1 MKRFVMFLTGCMAF
15 AFITPANATEK
26 TMTVTV
32 SNPQNEVRQDYPVSI
47 TLKHLGLNF
56 KVQSALVVKNGQEMP
71 CQLDDMNGDNSN
83 DELAFVT
90 DLGPKEK
97 SSFQIHLF
105 SDKKGL
111 RNYTSRVYAE
121 MLVIDGQKKNVPIQS
136 MSVLNDGNPY
146 TSLYHHGPAF
156 ESELIALRVYFDNR
170 QTVDAYG
177 KFRKG
182 LELKDTQFYPTKE
195 QKKNGYGDDVLWVG
209 TTAGVGTLRGWDG
222 QSPAMITPV
231 AKRTESI
238 RAYGPVRT
246 VVEVKDE
253 GWNSNGSL
261 LNMTTQYILY
271 AGHRDCEVNVSFSE
285 PLGKELFCVGVTN
298 VKHSE
303 EMSDHQG
310 LLGCW
315 GTDWPVDVKDSAG
328 YKQETVGLAV
338 CIPKTFVRSEPAPTK
353 DNYLYV
359 IGKSTNNKDI
369 HYHLAFCS
377 ANESFGFKNKDE
389 WFGYLK
395 NWRESLNHPCVIAI
409 K

>member
-1 MKRFVMFLTGCMAF
+1 MKELVDQLSKAKVGYFVFTLGQNSGYYNAPNAVYDKLTGYKAGERCSKRDV
-15 AFITPANATEK
+15 P
-26 TMTVTV
+26 
-32 SNPQNEVRQDYPVSI
+32 
-47 TLKHLGLNF
+47 
-56 KVQSALVVKNGQEMP
+56 
-71 CQLDDMNGDNSN
+71 MNGDNSN

-261 LNMTTQYILY
+261 LNMRQKLRNKIAMIRRSDSGNASLSSRR
-271 AGHRDCEVNVSFSE
+271 GHSS
-285 PLGKELFCVGVTN
+285 
-298 VKHSE
+298 S
-303 EMSDHQG
+303 
-310 LLGCW
+310 
-315 GTDWPVDVKDSAG
+315 
-328 YKQETVGLAV
+328 
-338 CIPKTFVRSEPAPTK
+338 
-353 DNYLYV
+353 
-359 IGKSTNNKDI
+359 
-369 HYHLAFCS
+369 
-377 ANESFGFKNKDE
+377 
-389 WFGYLK
+389 
-395 NWRESLNHPCVIAI
+395 ESL
-409 K
+409 